1 MKASHIEGPR
11 TCRSRRPDAS
21 TLPDVPEH
29 RLHELLDKQD
39 IHELILR
46 YCRGID
52 RFDRPTVESC
62 FHPDAT
68 DTHGS
73 FRGSITEFI
82 DWAFRLLERYDATMH
97 LVANHLVTLRGD
109 RAVAETYG
117 IAHHRSSDPDPRRN
131 LTVGFRY
138 IDLVERRDG
147 STWRIAERVATTEW
161 VTAPSDAPP
170 WPIPESSAVGTR
182 DADDPIHQ
190 FLARL
195 DAPV

>member
-1 MKASHIEGPR
+1 MSESDHSNASG
-11 TCRSRRPDAS
+11 D
-21 TLPDVPEH
+21 
-29 RLHELLDKQD
+29 HELGVLLDKQE
-39 IHELILR
+39 ISELILR

-52 RFDRPTVESC
+52 RLDRAMVTDC

-68 DTHGS
+68 DVHGS
-73 FRGSITEFI
+73 FRGTAGEFI
-82 DWAFRLLERYDATMH
+82 DWAFRLLERYDSTMH
-97 LVANHLVTLRGD
+97 LVANRLITLAGD

-138 IDLVERRDG
+138 IDLVERRADRV
-147 STWRIAERVATTEW
+147 WRIADRVATTEW

-170 WPIPESSAVGTR
+170 WPIPADSAVGTR
-182 DADDPIHQ
+182 DHLDPIHR

-195 DAPV
+195 EQRP